1 MSSGSE
7 RAEVIS
13 GRRILYGPLPSADV
27 ATAVVRRL
35 RAAIGLGLLADGERL
50 PKEADL
56 AKQLGVTTF
65 SLREALG
72 ELRTQGLLVTRA
84 GKNGGSFVRQPD
96 KGSELAFEELVR
108 LSSTELR
115 DLADWRQMLVGHS
128 ATLAAQRA
136 SDTHIT
142 RMYEYAK
149 RVGESD
155 DAEHARRAHGRF
167 HVELAS
173 AAQSMRMSR
182 AEFAVHEEID
192 WLFGLALDNAA
203 RREVSAAGL
212 QEIVEAVQSRDA
224 DKARMV
230 AQQYSSR
237 LVLEL
242 GRLRL
247 QALASSRLGEKH
259 LTANHPPSSSLAN
272 EIDSIQQAIL
282 APLRQLAGDAAA
294 ILDGHHSSEEL
305 RAAATLAIL
314 QRIGSLPGWMDGFGL
329 LAEVGVLRDHPY
341 WISWWNI
348 TETGPSESHDHVM
361 DPEREDFYEYANLD
375 WMTHPRER
383 HEVWASGP
391 YVDYG
396 GVDDYT
402 LTVAAPIL
410 VGDRFLGTAVV
421 DLLVANLEK
430 RLAPWL
436 ASTEETFLLLNVEE
450 RVVVSNSLEHQVG
463 DVSTVESSTVVR
475 SFAPFGWTLVRL
487 EPVETSTPQIA
498 PAAMDSR
505 SHLS

>member
-1 MSSGSE
+1 MSADSE
-7 RAEVIS
+7 LAGVTS

-27 ATAVVRRL
+27 ITAVVRRL
-35 RAAIGLGLLADGERL
+35 RAAIGLGLLTDNERL
-50 PKEADL
+50 PREADL
-56 AKQLGVTTF
+56 AKQLGVTSF

-72 ELRTQGLLVTRA
+72 ELRAQGLIVTRA
-84 GKNGGSFVRQPD
+84 GKNGGSFVRQPKD
-96 KGSELAFEELVR
+96 GSELALDELVR
-108 LSSTELR
+108 FSSIELR
-115 DLADWRQMLVGHS
+115 DLGDWRQMLVGHS

-142 RMYEYAK
+142 RLFEYAK
-149 RVGESD
+149 RVGESV

-192 WLFGLALDNAA
+192 WLFGLALDTPVQ
-203 RREVSAAGL
+203 RDVSATGL

-247 QALASSRLGEKH
+247 QALASSRLRESG
-259 LTANHPPSSSLAN
+259 LTANRLPNSSLPD
-272 EIDSIQQAIL
+272 EIESILKAIL
-282 APLRQLAGDAAA
+282 GPLRQLAGDAAA
-294 ILDGHHSSEEL
+294 ILDGSRSSEEL

-314 QRIGSLPGWMDGFGL
+314 QRIGSLPGWMDGFGI
-329 LAEVGVLRDHPY
+329 LAEVGVLPDHPY

-348 TETGPSESHDHVM
+348 TDTGPVESHEHVT

-375 WMTHPRER
+375 WMTYPRER

-421 DLLVANLEK
+421 DLLVADLEK

-436 ASTEETFLLLNVEE
+436 ASTEETFLLLNVED
-450 RVVVSNSLEHQVG
+450 RIVVSNSLEHQVG
-463 DVSTVESSTVVR
+463 DVSTAYSFTVVR
-475 SFAPFGWTLVRL
+475 SFPIFGWTLVRL
-487 EPVETSTPQIA
+487 EPVETR
-498 PAAMDSR
+498 DELR
-505 SHLS
+505 H